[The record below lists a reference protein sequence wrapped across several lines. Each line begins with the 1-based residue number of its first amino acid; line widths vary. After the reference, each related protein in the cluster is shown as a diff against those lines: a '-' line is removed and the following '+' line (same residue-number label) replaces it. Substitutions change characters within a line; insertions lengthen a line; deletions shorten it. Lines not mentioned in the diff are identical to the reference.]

1 MGYWENIRVSLD
13 LGKIVLSYSFVLII
27 KRKLRSM
34 LTKFL
39 QTAVSLKYA
48 KLLLLP
54 RFTCG
59 QTKLD
64 ILASN
69 YHSIGPTKFKRSRAV

>member
-1 MGYWENIRVSLD
+1 
-13 LGKIVLSYSFVLII
+13 
-27 KRKLRSM
+27 M